1 MKRIDLILRF
11 IINNSPIRG
20 QLVRLDNSWQQC
32 RKNLDADEFAQKL
45 LGQALSAV
53 TLLASTLK
61 LQGHI
66 TLQIRGQGAIHL
78 LVAQATH
85 EKTIRGLVRQNSTVK
100 DESASLAEIFETDKM
115 VITIDNGKGRPH
127 QGIVPLIGNSLEKA
141 LDSYFEHSEQLPTR
155 LWFSSNSQ
163 TCAGLLLQKMPA
175 TIEDGAIEDD
185 DAWNR
190 VLHLASTLSDEEL
203 LTLSPEEI
211 LFRLFHEESLQLF
224 DPDSIE
230 FACNCSVQRTAEVIK
245 ALGHKEALEIL
256 REQGN
261 IHINC
266 EFCNAD
272 YYFDSIDIEQ
282 LFNPAADLEF
292 NKTLH

>member
-1 MKRIDLILRF
+1 MKQIDQILRF

-32 RKNLDADEFAQKL
+32 RKNLDADDFAQKL

-78 LVAQATH
+78 LVAQATS

-100 DESASLAEIFETDKM
+100 DESAPLAEIFQADKM
-115 VITIDNGKGRPH
+115 VITIDNGKGKPY
-127 QGIVPLIGNSLEKA
+127 QGVVPLIGNSIEKA
-141 LDSYFEHSEQLPTR
+141 LDAYFEHSEQLPTR
-155 LWFSSNSQ
+155 LWFSSNSE
-163 TCAGLLLQKMPA
+163 TCAGLLLQKMPGE
-175 TIEDGAIEDD
+175 IIDE
-185 DAWNR
+185 DAWQR
-190 VLHLASTLSDEEL
+190 VIQLASTLSEEEL
-203 LTLSPEEI
+203 LNLPSEEI
-211 LFRLFHEESLQLF
+211 LFRLFHEESVQLF
-224 DPDSIE
+224 DPETIE
-230 FACNCSVQRTAEVIK
+230 FDCNCSIQRTAEVIK
-245 ALGHKEALEIL
+245 ALGHQEALAIL
-256 REQGN
+256 KEQGS

-282 LFNPAADLEF
+282 LFNPSADLDF
-292 NKTLH
+292 NQTIH